1 MLFSCE
7 LYIYIPYIYIYVY
20 ICIYIYVCIYT
31 GREVERDGIRITLIK
46 MNYFPN
52 YKLEQKTGDK
62 IERFSNIGE
71 DK

>member
-1 MLFSCE
+1 M
-7 LYIYIPYIYIYVY
+7 YIYIYVS
-20 ICIYIYVCIYT
+20 IYT

>member
-1 MLFSCE
+1 M
-7 LYIYIPYIYIYVY
+7 YIYV
-20 ICIYIYVCIYT
+20 YIYVCIYT

-52 YKLEQKTGDK
+52 YNLEQKIGDK
-62 IERFSNIGE
+62 IERFSNIVE